1 MIKRIKEKIK
11 LLSARRREMRI
22 ANIPSAYD
30 NDIVSWVTPEYIRHE
45 RGLVWKIVMPI
56 IVIASAIAGFYYDNW
71 TFSVAIVALAIVY
84 SLVHLEHPKNVEV
97 KLSDIGI
104 KVGTRV
110 FPYGRIKSFWLI
122 YEPPY
127 VETLNFYAKG
137 SLTEMTIYLN
147 GQDPSQIRDFL
158 INKIPEI
165 EGKTEAL
172 SDIFLRI
179 FKI

>member
-11 LLSARRREMRI
+11 LFSARRRERHT
-22 ANIPSAYD
+22 ANIPSVYD
-30 NDIVSWVTPEYIRHE
+30 NAVVSWITPEYIRHE
-45 RGLVWKIVMPI
+45 RGTVWKIIMPTVM
-56 IVIASAIAGFYYDNW
+56 IASAIIGYYYDNW
-71 TFSVAIVALAIVY
+71 TFSLAVVVIAIVY
-84 SLVHLEHPKNVEV
+84 FLLHLEHPKNVEV

-110 FPYGRIKSFWLI
+110 FPYGRIKSFWII

-137 SLTEMTIYLN
+137 SLMEMTIYLN
-147 GQDPSQIRDFL
+147 NQDPSKIRDFL

-165 EGKTEAL
+165 EGKTESL